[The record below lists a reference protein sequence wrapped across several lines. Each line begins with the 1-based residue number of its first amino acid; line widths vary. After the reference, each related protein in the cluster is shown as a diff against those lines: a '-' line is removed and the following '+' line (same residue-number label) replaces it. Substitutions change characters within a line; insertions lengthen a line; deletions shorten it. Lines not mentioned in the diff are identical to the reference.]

1 MRNWDFPM
9 KNVGIATLGA
19 VAGASIT
26 VILILLWFGWGS
38 PLQGQSAHIDPVRSD
53 YVDLLLTIATV
64 FLGAVGLAVTVG
76 ALVIGIVALKTL
88 REIKDEATSEAKK
101 AAGLTIND
109 TIRAELDPSVAEKV
123 QAALPVAL
131 HHALLKDELGH
142 RILSDM
148 AGRGE
153 LDTVLERVAMR
164 IQGGGPEVDT
174 EEDSAP
180 LRARNNSD

>member
-1 MRNWDFPM
+1 M
-9 KNVGIATLGA
+9 KNVGIAILGA

-38 PLQGQSAHIDPVRSD
+38 PLHGQPAHIDPVRSD
-53 YVDLLLTIATV
+53 YVDLLLTVATV
-64 FLGAVGLAVTVG
+64 FLGAIGLAVTVG

-101 AAGLTIND
+101 AAGITIND
-109 TIRAELDPSVAEKV
+109 TIKAELDPSVAEKV

-131 HHALLKDELGH
+131 HDALLNDELGH

-153 LDTVLERVAMR
+153 LDIVLERVAMR
-164 IQGGGPEVDT
+164 IQGGGPEIDPD
-174 EEDSAP
+174 EDGTSTTGNDN
-180 LRARNNSD
+180 RK